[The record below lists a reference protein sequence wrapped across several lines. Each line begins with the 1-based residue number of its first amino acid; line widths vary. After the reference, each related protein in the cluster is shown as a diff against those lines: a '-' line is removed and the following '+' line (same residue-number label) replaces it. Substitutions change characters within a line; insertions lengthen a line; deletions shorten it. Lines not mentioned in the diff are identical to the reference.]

1 MRLASR
7 MPYLTD
13 ELLKST
19 LRAAEV
25 SSCGVDWLT
34 LAEIE
39 HLEQRLL
46 SLRQRTHAAVTTQL
60 ADVLVARL
68 EDLGYTVRVERRA
81 A

>member
-1 MRLASR
+1 MLLASR
-7 MPYLTD
+7 IPYLTD
-13 ELLKST
+13 ELLKNT
-19 LRAAEV
+19 LRAAEA
-25 SSCGVDWLT
+25 SACGVDWLT

-46 SLRQRTHAAVTTQL
+46 SLRQRTHATGSIQL
-60 ADVLVARL
+60 ADTLIARL